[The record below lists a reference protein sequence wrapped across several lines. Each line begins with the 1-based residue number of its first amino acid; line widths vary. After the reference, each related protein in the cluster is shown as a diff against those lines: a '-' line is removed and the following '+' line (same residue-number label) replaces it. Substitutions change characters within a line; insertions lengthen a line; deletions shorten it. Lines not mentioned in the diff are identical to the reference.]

1 MATGGQDAP
10 EVTAK
15 QIPDGSWVSAD
26 NRWLWRD
33 SRWQPMPAA
42 GPPGWF
48 WFVSTPGWLPT
59 LLVIGLIGLI
69 PIAGVMNIYGYT
81 IFTARN
87 LRAGYHVLP
96 PANLSY
102 IGLGAPVAVLT
113 LAWSLIAV
121 MLAML
126 AGLVVGLAT
135 YAQSHSL
142 PWTAGLAVPTF
153 FTVLALANLPNLPLF
168 VPALEMSDREGWGIF
183 RIGRLLRHVTQHWR
197 SAWYGAAVVLLW
209 YAMYLA
215 IVLILSAIPFGSIL
229 AALVGLPVLAAMVAV
244 PIARFSDP
252 PAGFGKGAA
261 NTIAA
266 GWLVFWMLAMA
277 VPWAIGVAAASFVSS
292 HPDQVACVF
301 EPGCFYS
308 TSGNGDAIAKVTR
321 DAQDPTLVTVEVT
334 YINTSGT
341 PAEVNPADYSA
352 RTGTGEIL
360 LPSSD
365 CAAPAPATV
374 APGTR
379 LTQQVCFRLPAAA
392 DTFDVHLPWI
402 GWDYNTP

>member
-48 WFVSTPGWLPT
+48 CFVSTPGWLAT

-266 GWLVFWMLAMA
+266 STGRPTSAARML
-277 VPWAIGVAAASFVSS
+277 
-292 HPDQVACVF
+292 
-301 EPGCFYS
+301 
-308 TSGNGDAIAKVTR
+308 
-321 DAQDPTLVTVEVT
+321 
-334 YINTSGT
+334 
-341 PAEVNPADYSA
+341 
-352 RTGTGEIL
+352 
-360 LPSSD
+360 
-365 CAAPAPATV
+365 
-374 APGTR
+374 
-379 LTQQVCFRLPAAA
+379 
-392 DTFDVHLPWI
+392 
-402 GWDYNTP
+402 